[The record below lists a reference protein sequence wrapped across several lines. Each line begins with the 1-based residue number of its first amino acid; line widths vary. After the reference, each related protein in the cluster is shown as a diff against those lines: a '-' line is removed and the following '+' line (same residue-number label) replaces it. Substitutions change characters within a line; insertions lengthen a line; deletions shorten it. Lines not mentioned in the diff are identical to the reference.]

1 MTSLPTLWGGNLGG
15 KMVIASRSWFTAFIH
30 IFQPISIGIG
40 NWPQAWDLGVGCSSV
55 LGCHCPAIR
64 SSCRDAPL
72 LIREPGKGDTLFIYP
87 NTKSFQFRR
96 AKVNC
101 DATKVTLPQHKSG
114 EAALDFFFFH
124 YYRNSW
130 YKILLENSK
139 TDNYCFKILVHCF
152 HTIYIFQP
160 ISNGN
165 GNWVQRDRCSSGY
178 YVCVLSCF
186 SRV

>member
-1 MTSLPTLWGGNLGG
+1 MHAALTDGTLQGFRAVLSQKEGAPRDLSAYPVGGSFGG
-15 KMVIASRSWFTAFIH
+15 EMVIASRSWFTAFIY
-30 IFQPISIGIG
+30 IFQSISIGIG

-87 NTKSFQFRR
+87 YTKSFQFPR

-114 EAALDFFFFH
+114 ETALDYF
-124 YYRNSW
+124 S
-130 YKILLENSK
+130 LL
-139 TDNYCFKILVHCF
+139 
-152 HTIYIFQP
+152 
-160 ISNGN
+160 
-165 GNWVQRDRCSSGY
+165 
-178 YVCVLSCF
+178 
-186 SRV
+186 

>member
-1 MTSLPTLWGGNLGG
+1 MHCCPDGWDPAGLQGCPVLEGRSTSMTSLPTLWGGNLGG

-101 DATKVTLPQHKSG
+101 DATKVTLPEHKSG
-114 EAALDFFFFH
+114 EAAPDFFFFFIIIETLGI
-124 YYRNSW
+124 NS
-130 YKILLENSK
+130 
-139 TDNYCFKILVHCF
+139 C
-152 HTIYIFQP
+152 
-160 ISNGN
+160 
-165 GNWVQRDRCSSGY
+165 
-178 YVCVLSCF
+178 
-186 SRV
+186 